1 MSLTCL
7 CQTDS
12 FIFVVFQ
19 KLDHSDVSK
28 NRFAQIRIW
37 WRQYWEEDNIVWRQ
51 THLCMKE
58 LVAIF
63 CRNVWLIS
71 ECGRA
76 HTACMCT
83 CACSCSGVLFRYCRK
98 HPTDDCHSQRNGG
111 RRKQWCDWVI
121 FSWTACSQAS
131 WIILKTLQE
140 RLQETSLKQLHKSSV
155 AVRPSVS
162 PPSTVTDDTS
172 GMCLEKMVKHRC
184 PDHML
189 RHYSCKY
196 SVFKNKN
203 WNF

>member
-140 RLQETSLKQLHKSSV
+140 RHFLCRKQASSSFTRAVLLCGQVFPHLQLLQTTRQV
-155 AVRPSVS
+155 CV
-162 PPSTVTDDTS
+162 
-172 GMCLEKMVKHRC
+172 
-184 PDHML
+184 
-189 RHYSCKY
+189 
-196 SVFKNKN
+196 
-203 WNF
+203 